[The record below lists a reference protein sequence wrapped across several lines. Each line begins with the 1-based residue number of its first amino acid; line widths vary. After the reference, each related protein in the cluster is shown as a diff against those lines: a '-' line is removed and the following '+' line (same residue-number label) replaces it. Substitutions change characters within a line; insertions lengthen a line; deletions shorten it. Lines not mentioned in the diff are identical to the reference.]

1 MFSIFMLLTV
11 FGNLTQQIMPLF
23 VGQRALYEVRER
35 PSKAYS
41 WKAFLGAQILVELPW
56 QTLMAVF
63 SFVSWYYPIG
73 LYRNAQPTD
82 TVTERGG
89 LMFLFIW
96 TFYLFTS
103 TFSHMLIA
111 AVELAEV
118 GGMYANLLFS
128 LSLIF
133 CG

>member
-1 MFSIFMLLTV
+1 
-11 FGNLTQQIMPLF
+11 
-23 VGQRALYEVRER
+23 
-35 PSKAYS
+35 
-41 WKAFLGAQILVELPW
+41 
-56 QTLMAVF
+56 MAVF

-82 TVTERGG
+82 AVTERGG